1 MEKGPAARGFRHR
14 NAVRRS
20 VADVDIDVS
29 GSDAVATKAEVAG
42 EGDDIDNGVTLHFE
56 ELHGAIDDAGLYA
69 EPPAR
74 QLPTSPTPDPAEVLH
89 CLCACPTAPTS
100 FSATRPLVQQYQHRM
115 HGTAQWNDYE
125 QDQNITIVDAVAVT
139 AARRGTGGSV
149 KLKGTPFE
157 VRFGDL
163 AENYGAGHLPD
174 ATPSRA
180 TSAAAAAASATSS
193 PPSSADAAASML
205 NRLNR
210 QMVQVKLGTR
220 MSDRPND

>member
-1 MEKGPAARGFRHR
+1 MEKGPAARGFRHRNGR

-20 VADVDIDVS
+20 VADVDIDVP

-42 EGDDIDNGVTLHFE
+42 GGDDIDNGVTLHFE

-74 QLPTSPTPDPAEVLH
+74 QLPTSPTRPDIDPASSSSSSGSGGSGGARSKPPRNASLGPNPADPAEVLH

-115 HGTAQWNDYE
+115 HGTAQWDDYE

-149 KLKGTPFE
+149 KLKGTPAC
-157 VRFGDL
+157 L
-163 AENYGAGHLPD
+163 LPTT
-174 ATPSRA
+174 ATICAHHHPY
-180 TSAAAAAASATSS
+180 
-193 PPSSADAAASML
+193 
-205 NRLNR
+205 
-210 QMVQVKLGTR
+210 
-220 MSDRPND
+220 

>member
-29 GSDAVATKAEVAG
+29 GSDAVSTKAEVAG

-74 QLPTSPTPDPAEVLH
+74 QLPTSPTRPDIDPASSSSSSGSGGSSSGSSSGSGGGGSGGARSKPPRNASLGPNPADPAEVLH

-149 KLKGTPFE
+149 KLKGTPAC
-157 VRFGDL
+157 L
-163 AENYGAGHLPD
+163 LPTT
-174 ATPSRA
+174 ATICAHRHPY
-180 TSAAAAAASATSS
+180 
-193 PPSSADAAASML
+193 
-205 NRLNR
+205 
-210 QMVQVKLGTR
+210 
-220 MSDRPND
+220 